1 VVLLRAERL
10 RRRQRVRIRTT
21 EDVVIGQG
29 RLAGKVALVTG
40 GGTGIGEAI
49 CKKFALEGA
58 QVAVNGLEDDP
69 IEDVARDIVT
79 QGGSA
84 FALPGDVSIDIEAR
98 EVVERTIAHYGRLDV
113 LVNNAGVL
121 LTHAATDH
129 VPVEQFDTH
138 VRNNIRSA
146 FLMTKYA
153 LPHLKETRGNILCA
167 GSEAGMRGLPYDTP
181 YGGTKGFMHA
191 FALGVAAE
199 QAKFGVRVNCVCPG
213 PIDTAMTRK
222 GKGPM
227 DGKQEKATVEGT
239 PLGRRG
245 TPEEVANVYA
255 FLASDEAS
263 FVTGAL
269 WLVDGGSLMA
279 RGLVGK
285 EAEREVRTPPA
296 GDLDLRHAHDGMR
309 NKSTVKIKQ

>member
-1 VVLLRAERL
+1 ML
-10 RRRQRVRIRTT
+10 
-21 EDVVIGQG
+21 GQG

-49 CKKFALEGA
+49 CKKFAREGA
-58 QVAVNGLEDDP
+58 QVVVNGLEDDP
-69 IEDVARDIVT
+69 IEDVARDIVAE
-79 QGGSA
+79 GGSA
-84 FALPGDVSIDIEAR
+84 FALAGDVSIDSEAR
-98 EVVERTIAHYGRLDV
+98 EIIARTIGHYGRLDV

-121 LTHAATDH
+121 LTHAATDD

-167 GSEAGMRGLPYDTP
+167 GSEAGFRGLPFDTP

-191 FALGVAAE
+191 FAQGVAVE

-213 PIDTAMTRK
+213 PIDTAMTRN

-227 DGKQEKATVEGT
+227 DRKQEKSTVDGT

-269 WLVDGGSLMA
+269 WLVDGGSLTS

-285 EAEREVRTPPA
+285 EAERTVRTAPD
-296 GDLDLRHAHDGMR
+296 GDLDLRHSHDGMR
-309 NKSTVKIKQ
+309 NKTTVKIKQ